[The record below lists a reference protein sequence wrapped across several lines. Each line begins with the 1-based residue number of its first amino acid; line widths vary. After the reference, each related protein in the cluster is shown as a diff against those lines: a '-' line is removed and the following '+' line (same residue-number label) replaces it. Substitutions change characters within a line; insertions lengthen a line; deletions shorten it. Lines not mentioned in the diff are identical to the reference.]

1 MSLIQTSRNVLRTT
15 FNVRRALRFVW
26 AASRGWTV
34 ANALLLVV
42 QGLLPV
48 ASIYLL
54 RLLVDA
60 VVAAV
65 AGLPAGG
72 VASDAAPALPG
83 SGLLPAVGAVQYN
96 VFVVLLAAGAVMLLS
111 GLARTVGGVVSRE
124 QGRRVMD
131 YMHNVIHH
139 KAVAVDLEFYENAT
153 YQDSLHRAQ
162 EEASFRPAIIVNALT
177 GVAQNVISLAGVAWL
192 LLAFSWP
199 VLLVLVAATVPGML
213 VRLVFSRRQYQR
225 ERALTERERSASY
238 YNYMLVGK
246 EHAKEVRMFGLGQ
259 LFIERFQALRHQ
271 LRRVRLSIDSAAAFF
286 SSLAHVAST
295 VLVFSAY
302 FWVARD
308 AIAGR
313 VSVGEF
319 VMFYHAFQRGQGFLQ
334 SVLDGVSRLYE
345 NNLFLTNLYEFLDI
359 PIRDGTSPAAAPAP
373 SRAPMDGVPSN
384 GQTRV
389 AADTADGLAASP
401 RFAGRSAAPAVRF
414 EDVWFTYPGTERTV
428 LKGVDLSIPAGG
440 VTALVGL
447 NGAGKTTL
455 VKLLCRLYQV
465 DQGRILLDGVDIC
478 TIDPQQLRRRIGVIF
493 QDFARYQLS
502 VRDNIWFGD
511 VSREPDAQQL
521 ERAARQAGVHDAI
534 ASLSQGYD
542 TILGRLF
549 QNGHELSIG
558 QWQKTA
564 LARAFFRDTEM
575 VVLDEPTSAMDPRAE
590 YELFAAFRD
599 ILNGR
604 SALLISHRMST
615 VRMADHIYVMQDG
628 VIVEHGPHAE
638 LMSAGGTYAELFEM
652 QARSYRFERVG

>member
-1 MSLIQTSRNVLRTT
+1 MSILEASRNVLRTT

-26 AASRGWTV
+26 TASRGWTI
-34 ANALLLVV
+34 ANTSLLVV

-65 AGLPAGG
+65 AGP
-72 VASDAAPALPG
+72 
-83 SGLLPAVGAVQYN
+83 PAVGAVRYD
-96 VFVVLLAAGAVMLLS
+96 VFTVLLAAGAVMLLS
-111 GLARTVGGVVSRE
+111 GLTRTAGRVVSRE
-124 QGRRVMD
+124 QGRRVTD
-131 YMHNVIHH
+131 HMHSVIHH
-139 KAVAVDLEFYENAT
+139 KAVAVDLEFYENAA

-177 GVAQNVISLAGVAWL
+177 GMAQNAISLVGVAWL

-199 VLLVLVAATVPGML
+199 VLLILVAATVPGML
-213 VRLVFSRRQYQR
+213 ARLVYSRRQYIR

-238 YNYMLVGK
+238 YNYLLVGK
-246 EHAKEVRMFGLGQ
+246 EHAKEVRMFEVGR
-259 LFIERFQALRHQ
+259 LFIERFQSLRSE
-271 LRRVRLSIDSAAAFF
+271 LRRIRLSIDSAAAVFY
-286 SSLAHVAST
+286 SLAHVIST

-308 AIAGR
+308 AVAGR

-334 SVLDGVSRLYE
+334 SVLDGVSNLYE

-359 PIRDGTSPAAAPAP
+359 PTRTAVEPAGLPAVPVEFDHDLSASVPPPSRGSTAP
-373 SRAPMDGVPSN
+373 S
-384 GQTRV
+384 
-389 AADTADGLAASP
+389 L
-401 RFAGRSAAPAVRF
+401 RF
-414 EDVWFTYPGTERTV
+414 ENVWFSYPGTERTV

-455 VKLLCRLYQV
+455 VKLLCRLYEL
-465 DQGRILLDGVDIC
+465 DRGRILMDGVDIR
-478 TIDPQQLRRRIGVIF
+478 TVDPQQLRRRIGVIF
-493 QDFARYQLS
+493 QDFARYQLPA
-502 VRDNIWFGD
+502 RDNIWFGD
-511 VSREPDAQQL
+511 VGRRPDPREL
-521 ERAARQAGVHDAI
+521 ERAARQAGVHEAI
-534 ASLSQGYD
+534 ASLPQGYD

-575 VVLDEPTSAMDPRAE
+575 VVLDEPTSAMDPMAE

-615 VRMADHIYVMQDG
+615 VRMADQIYVMQDG
-628 VIVEHGPHAE
+628 VIVEQGSHAD
-638 LMSAGGTYAELFEM
+638 LMSVEGTYAELFEM